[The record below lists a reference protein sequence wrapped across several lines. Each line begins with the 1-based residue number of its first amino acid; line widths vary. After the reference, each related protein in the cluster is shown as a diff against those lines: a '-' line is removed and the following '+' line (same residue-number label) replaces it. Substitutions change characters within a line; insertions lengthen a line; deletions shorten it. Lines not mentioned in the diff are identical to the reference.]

1 MTRPNRA
8 MSDAGGHQ
16 PPQLRQH
23 VAARLNNNN
32 NNNSIANGNYNDDN
46 DNDVDVLPRATTTIG
61 TAAMASGLAR
71 ARLINKPG
79 RSLSD
84 AGRRPRVPPL
94 QLPTN
99 NSSNNNNNN
108 NNNNN
113 SNSVD
118 NSNNNDH
125 TALTNSEPTPVGQ
138 RSSPFVRRR
147 QPGGGSMIKQGATR
161 LGAIVD
167 TAKASPSSSP
177 PNASMRASTVLSI
190 LKVCCCLFESSIF

>member
-1 MTRPNRA
+1 

-23 VAARLNNNN
+23 VAARLNNNS
-32 NNNSIANGNYNDDN
+32 SIANGNYNDDN

-99 NSSNNNNNN
+99 NNSN

-113 SNSVD
+113 SNSD
-118 NSNNNDH
+118 NSNNNNDH

-147 QPGGGSMIKQGATR
+147 QPGGGSMIKPGATR

-190 LKVCCCLFESSIF
+190 LKVCCCVLLLLIRIQYFLIVRW